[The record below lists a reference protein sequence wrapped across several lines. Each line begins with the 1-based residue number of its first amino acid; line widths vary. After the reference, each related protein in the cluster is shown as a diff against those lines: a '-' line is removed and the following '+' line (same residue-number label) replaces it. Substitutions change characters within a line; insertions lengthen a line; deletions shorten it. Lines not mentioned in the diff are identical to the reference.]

1 MAAYEEAIFRVY
13 DRSMEGVN
21 TEDTETDSLNRKTC
35 ETLEYILLGFTLT
48 FAFFVVVLHV
58 AIVGKPG
65 CLPALLHERMLAD
78 NRSSLVPEDAILQ
91 INVDSRF
98 YANGEFDTNR
108 KVFDSTDDEID
119 MDDRRRLRSS
129 TESEFSS
136 AVNEFRRQISAFEES
151 RDIYRRQRYTS
162 LVDKAMRTILRWHSG
177 NSKKGKGVALLGRK
191 VAPAVYDDRALR
203 GEERDSSGGKN
214 NSDIA
219 ISSNSSGGS
228 NSTLYDGFD
237 PRYFQPFDFEYAYD
251 IGVMSLSDKNR
262 AKHNFTIINVT
273 MQGEQCF
280 GNGFIQSLIPF
291 GGIDNVILNGV
302 MHTFQRKGALL
313 SSRNDFYSWRESDL
327 RPYFNAG
334 TWLGYKVG
342 VALKIFF
349 SYFLLSCSTAVLVR
363 ILISSG
369 VVLVFPIF
377 SLMQYAGIVQDMDQ
391 HLRVISHAYPWL
403 GVPMEMLL
411 ARGHSCVPF
420 VMAHISRVIV
430 YYTLYEA
437 LQFAVSIWFYDDAQ
451 PGQRELWLFATM
463 MIWEYFSMVYVRAYN
478 TILLFPR
485 ATFAAFAFYHV
496 YMYSFPGGFHMLVLF
511 VMFLLTGWLMLFCM
525 RKYEHDAYQRGIVNA
540 DQPRQLYNHLPYP
553 VWQSALA
560 PDFTLFLPL
569 QYRSSSIYAEPVE
582 NINPAAGRGNG
593 ASTGAE
599 ASTEAVSSATS
610 NSIARAPGGDPS
622 AAAESVAGVEMR
634 SGSQMGMM
642 ESIGLLHM
650 SEGRGQ
656 GSYARLNDD
665 SGHSLRERGAQSTPS
680 GANN

>member
-13 DRSMEGVN
+13 DRSMEGAN
-21 TEDTETDSLNRKTC
+21 AEDQETESLNRKTC

-48 FAFFVVVLHV
+48 FALFVAVLHV

-65 CLPALLHERMLAD
+65 CLPALLHERMLAE

-98 YANGEFDTNR
+98 YDNAEFNTNR
-108 KVFDSTDDEID
+108 EVFDSTDDEID
-119 MDDRRRLRSS
+119 MYDRRRLRST
-129 TESEFSS
+129 TESSS
-136 AVNEFRRQISAFEES
+136 AVDEFRRQLSAYEEG
-151 RDIYRRQRYTS
+151 RDVFKRRHHT
-162 LVDKAMRTILRWHSG
+162 T
-177 NSKKGKGVALLGRK
+177 LLGKIAGFASNWYNGDSREK
-191 VAPAVYDDRALR
+191 VRGRGLGRQVAPSGYDSGRALND
-203 GEERDSSGGKN
+203 GGSGSS
-214 NSDIA
+214 S
-219 ISSNSSGGS
+219 SSNSSIAS
-228 NSTLYDGFD
+228 NSTASNNTEYGDFD
-237 PRYFQPFDFEYAYD
+237 PKYFQPFDFEYAYD

-262 AKHNFTIINVT
+262 AKHGFTIINVT
-273 MQGEQCF
+273 MEGEQCF

-291 GGIDNVILNGV
+291 GGIDNVVLNGV
-302 MHTFQRKGALL
+302 MHTFNRKGALL

-342 VALKIFF
+342 LAMKILF

-377 SLMQYAGIVQDMDQ
+377 SLMQYVGIVHDVDQ

-403 GVPMEMLL
+403 GIPMEMLL
-411 ARGHSCVPF
+411 ARGHSTIPF
-420 VMAHISRVIV
+420 VMAHISRVVV
-430 YYTLYEA
+430 YYSLYEA
-437 LQFAVSIWFYDDAQ
+437 LQFAVSIWFYDDPQ

-463 MIWEYFSMVYVRAYN
+463 MIWEYFSMVYVRAYT

-485 ATFAAFAFYHV
+485 ATLAAYALYHI

-525 RKYEHDAYQRGIVNA
+525 RKYENEAYQRGIVNA
-540 DQPRQLYNHLPYP
+540 DQPRQLYNRLPYP

-569 QYRSSSIYAEPVE
+569 QYRSSSIYAEPVGD
-582 NINPAAGRGNG
+582 PAAGGSGGAAPSGAGVAGATTEGAAASSTADADSSAG
-593 ASTGAE
+593 ASG
-599 ASTEAVSSATS
+599 
-610 NSIARAPGGDPS
+610 
-622 AAAESVAGVEMR
+622 ESEGVEMR
-634 SGSQMGMM
+634 SVPRSSREMM
-642 ESIGLLHM
+642 ESMGLLHVPG
-650 SEGRGQ
+650 GRGP
-656 GSYARLNDD
+656 GSYARLNDT
-665 SGHSLRERGAQSTPS
+665 SGHSSHETGGATQPS
-680 GANN
+680 AGAN